1 MPQKRLSV
9 NCLVQVKSDNRL
21 DFEEWLNYHLALGF
35 DAIFV
40 CDSGNRQWL
49 DELCAKKGDRVVL
62 APRDERWQYKSDII
76 ADYVSRREYEE
87 WCVCM
92 DDHDFLWIAPSRAR
106 SIVEYAEMIPGRI
119 AAVTF
124 YVKHMSSK
132 EPMRYRVGTQLDCF
146 THARPEPEGFHP
158 RYAALPNSGVT
169 MFRVVDRKMPLR
181 DPVTPVYANAW
192 IDSEFRQMTPARYAD
207 ETNSPRFRPTA
218 YSVRIYRYA
227 IRSGAEMDFDNSLVP
242 QGFDV
247 LDLSMQKAREQFL
260 HIPVN
265 QDTETL
271 FAKKDP
277 PPKEDKIAGVM
288 TENQVQVARAIS
300 AEAGLPLSRA
310 RIDKLIFK
318 GQFFED
324 ILKYAESKD
333 PNVDRDLL
341 YRVFE
346 QERKNIV
353 ATSSLYTTLQEMVDQ
368 GKDDAEIRRT
378 LCVTETTLNLM
389 KKALPVLAIET
400 EYAVDEPAADRQE
413 IQVNLG
419 APAPEPAPD
428 DTEPELA
435 DAVSGFEESIEA
447 SAPSEDEMKAR
458 EAALAEMDSKR
469 ANRAPAVKKEKK
481 APKKKASAKVVAG
494 SVKKVEVKGQAKK
507 AAPKPEPAP
516 ESPAEPGDDDL
527 GLDGID
533 GSMLDEINVDAVIGN
548 VQAAPDA
555 KN

>member
-1 MPQKRLSV
+1 
-9 NCLVQVKSDNRL
+9 
-21 DFEEWLNYHLALGF
+21 
-35 DAIFV
+35 
-40 CDSGNRQWL
+40 
-49 DELCAKKGDRVVL
+49 
-62 APRDERWQYKSDII
+62 
-76 ADYVSRREYEE
+76 
-87 WCVCM
+87 
-92 DDHDFLWIAPSRAR
+92 
-106 SIVEYAEMIPGRI
+106 
-119 AAVTF
+119 
-124 YVKHMSSK
+124 
-132 EPMRYRVGTQLDCF
+132 
-146 THARPEPEGFHP
+146 
-158 RYAALPNSGVT
+158 
-169 MFRVVDRKMPLR
+169 
-181 DPVTPVYANAW
+181 
-192 IDSEFRQMTPARYAD
+192 
-207 ETNSPRFRPTA
+207 
-218 YSVRIYRYA
+218 
-227 IRSGAEMDFDNSLVP
+227 
-242 QGFDV
+242 
-247 LDLSMQKAREQFL
+247 
-260 HIPVN
+260 
-265 QDTETL
+265 
-271 FAKKDP
+271 
-277 PPKEDKIAGVM
+277 M

-447 SAPSEDEMKAR
+447 SAPSEAR
-458 EAALAEMDSKR
+458 
-469 ANRAPAVKKEKK
+469 
-481 APKKKASAKVVAG
+481 
-494 SVKKVEVKGQAKK
+494 
-507 AAPKPEPAP
+507 
-516 ESPAEPGDDDL
+516 
-527 GLDGID
+527 
-533 GSMLDEINVDAVIGN
+533 
-548 VQAAPDA
+548 
-555 KN
+555 